1 MSRLPAV
8 VITLFVALAPAA
20 APAADAGREPSAL
33 PASPQAWLAQ
43 MLDARRN
50 GAAFK
55 DPAVF
60 VEWLDAVT
68 EPRFMTAMAAA
79 ALDPATYP
87 KALADA
93 VDPASVRNWAAFT
106 DPRLYLRWLFA
117 SSQPSFQQAIA
128 SRLGDPAKLRRW
140 VGGGLQAVGAA
151 GYANA
156 PQVWLGAMTRGA
168 GTQAGGRDWL
178 TLPDAAAAG
187 PDAPRQR
194 Y

>member
-1 MSRLPAV
+1 MSRLPAAV
-8 VITLFVALAPAA
+8 VTLCIALAPALAPAA
-20 APAADAGREPSAL
+20 EAERTPTAL

-68 EPRFMTAMAAA
+68 EPRFMTAMAAT

-87 KALADA
+87 KALANA

-106 DPRLYLRWLFA
+106 DPQLYLRWLFA
-117 SSQPSFQQAIA
+117 SLQPSFHQAIA
-128 SRLGDPAKLRRW
+128 SRLSDPAKLRRW
-140 VGGGLQAVGAA
+140 METMAA
-151 GYANA
+151 
-156 PQVWLGAMTRGA
+156 
-168 GTQAGGRDWL
+168 TQAADGTARQAADAGWL
-178 TLPDAAAAG
+178 TLPDAAG
-187 PDAPRQR
+187 PRQR